1 MGLFTFSKWY
11 VVLMWSVS
19 FLVYNLG
26 FSKSNLFSK
35 GIPSICALLS
45 PRSGTRHTQSLA
57 WCLAMNRPLVSLLNQ
72 TFNFTLYFLSLY
84 CFPFHEFSLNSRNH
98 YSFKKKKKGK
108 QKLIVAILLAGPIFI
123 LFILFQGSVLLTF
136 LFPLYFLAFYDT
148 VFAKTVFK

>member
-98 YSFKKKKKGK
+98 YSLKKRQTKTYRSHSSCRSY
-108 QKLIVAILLAGPIFI
+108 LYTFHIVSRISF
-123 LFILFQGSVLLTF
+123 T
-136 LFPLYFLAFYDT
+136 YFLISL
-148 VFAKTVFK
+148 VFLSLLWHSFC